1 MTTPD
6 TTVSTGPYLGPCPL
20 QPVSLPST
28 HVPASGLVVVDVGTH
43 QRFHPIRVLPLD
55 NPQAAIF
62 AGGDLYV
69 SYAPAGPESGFRVE
83 RIDPKTGV
91 LARSQ
96 WFLGYSSPPVAA
108 FGSIWVVA
116 GTGCPYQIIRLSQE
130 TLAVTMRTPLP
141 QNLDPFYMTA
151 SDGALWLASDVS
163 ASLGRLDPHTGRI
176 STVGLPEAAANSHI
190 LGTASQPGSDFIYVS
205 VVNQD
210 VHVPGV
216 IDRFNPTTG
225 SFLSVPM
232 PRFELTGVLG
242 VAGGVL
248 WVLENPVLPDITTSF
263 VAFSAA
269 SLTPLS
275 CRKAQPGA
283 LAGISGT
290 VDASVEDG
298 ILAFEQ
304 AGKPVGSHYGYWD
317 LDCIAGRRPSTVA
330 RLQLPSDYEAVNS
343 VVFPTT
349 LLALG
354 DRYLATLA
362 RVGNDGGSGVAIF
375 PLDPRCA
382 P

>member
-1 MTTPD
+1 MD
-6 TTVSTGPYLGPCPL
+6 
-20 QPVSLPST
+20 
-28 HVPASGLVVVDVGTH
+28 
-43 QRFHPIRVLPLD
+43 
-55 NPQAAIF
+55 
-62 AGGDLYV
+62 
-69 SYAPAGPESGFRVE
+69 
-83 RIDPKTGV
+83 
-91 LARSQ
+91 
-96 WFLGYSSPPVAA
+96 
-108 FGSIWVVA
+108 
-116 GTGCPYQIIRLSQE
+116 QE

-141 QNLDPFYMTA
+141 QNLDAFYIYMTA

-163 ASLGRLDPHTGRI
+163 ARLARLNPHTGRI

-190 LGTASQPGSDFIYVS
+190 FGTVSEPGSDFIYVS

-275 CRKAQPGA
+275 CRKAQPCA
-283 LAGISGT
+283 LLGISGT
-290 VDASVEDG
+290 VAVSVEDG

-304 AGKPVGSHYGYWD
+304 AGRPVGGHYGYWD
-317 LDCIAGRRPSTVA
+317 LDCIAGSRPSTMA
-330 RLQLPSDYEAVNS
+330 RLQLPSDYEAVDS
-343 VVFPTT
+343 VVFPPTP

-354 DRYLATLA
+354 DGYLVTFA
-362 RVGNDGGSGVAIF
+362 RVGTDGGSGVAIF